1 MFNKVLTSRL
11 YYRICCLLLF
21 AITSAA
27 SFHGFYDR
35 THFNEAGLPGAWH
48 EATFEGMVDG
58 TAYRPYVYRQL
69 LPDLANWFDRI
80 TPESIKTRLYN
91 RQMNLS
97 TTYVSALTSSSA
109 AWKKPYFFR
118 YFVIYF
124 LTYLSA
130 FFATCAMYL
139 VCRAIDL
146 PPPASA
152 LAPVVV
158 IFFIPY
164 IQNGG
169 GYFYDYP
176 ELAFLALA
184 VWFALKLDWWWM
196 IPIVILGTWNKE
208 SFLIF
213 ILTLYPIFRLRSSRL
228 VALLGVGVLGS
239 ISAAVYYALRL
250 RFAHNPGSTVFV
262 WWRDELQLLLHPRAL
277 LLATR
282 ETYGIPM
289 IMGYTIG
296 PIILMSWTVWRAWPF
311 LPRAI
316 QRHAQIAALINIP
329 LYLLFVQPG
338 KLRDL
343 SMLNI
348 AFLLV
353 LAVNFNQWMIES
365 REPQLLPAS
374 DRKQGQPQLS
384 QEVKSPPL
392 PYVENKHRRH
402 G

>member
-1 MFNKVLTSRL
+1 MLNKVLRSRL

-21 AITSAA
+21 AICSAA

-69 LPDLANWFDRI
+69 LPDLANWIDRI
-80 TPESIKTRLYN
+80 TPEPIKARLYN

-97 TTYVSALTSSSA
+97 TPYVSTLTSSLA
-109 AWKKPYFFR
+109 AWKTPYFFR
-118 YFVIYF
+118 YLIIYV

-130 FFATCAMYL
+130 FFAVCAMYL
-139 VCRAIDL
+139 VCRAVDL
-146 PPPASA
+146 PPPASV
-152 LAPVVV
+152 LASIVV
-158 IFFIPY
+158 ILLVPY

-176 ELAFLALA
+176 ELAFLATA

-196 IPIVILGTWNKE
+196 IPVVILGTWNKE

-213 ILTLYPIFRLRSSRL
+213 ILTLYPIFRLRRSRL
-228 VALLGVGVLGS
+228 GAVLGVGVLGS

-250 RFAHNPGSTVFV
+250 RFAHNPGATVFV
-262 WWRDELQLLLHPRAL
+262 WWRDELQLFLHPRAII
-277 LLATR
+277 LATR

-296 PIILMSWTVWRAWPF
+296 PVILLTWTVWRAWPL

-316 QRHAQIAALINIP
+316 QLHAQFAALINVP

-343 SMLNI
+343 SMLDI

-353 LAVNFNQWMIES
+353 LAVNINQWMIETHQ
-365 REPQLLPAS
+365 RQLLPAS
-374 DRKQGQPQLS
+374 EPNQEKLPPPQEARDPSL
-384 QEVKSPPL
+384 PL
-392 PYVENKHRRH
+392 A